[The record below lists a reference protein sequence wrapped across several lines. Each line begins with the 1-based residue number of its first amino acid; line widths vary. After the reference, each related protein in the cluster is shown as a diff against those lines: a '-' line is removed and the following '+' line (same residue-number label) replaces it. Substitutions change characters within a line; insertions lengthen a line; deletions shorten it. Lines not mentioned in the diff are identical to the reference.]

1 MFHRFKGRENGNAL
15 MQRAIR
21 PERVLAAGFLA
32 LILLGAALLSLPIAT
47 VSGQSIGLS
56 RGLFTATSAV
66 CVTGLVVVD
75 TGTTFSLFGQLVLL
89 LLIQMGGLGFMV
101 FATMAMVVLGRRITL
116 RDRMVIRE
124 AMNTSTLAGLVKLT
138 GWYGLMALAIE
149 LAGAALL
156 STRLVP
162 LLGWGKGIY
171 FSVWHAVSAFCNA
184 GFDLFG
190 HFSSLTAF
198 QRDPVVL
205 LTVGALIILGGLGFS
220 VMAEV
225 INGHFRWRTFSLHAK
240 LVLLVS
246 AGLLALGTVFYALVE
261 WRNPGTLGSV
271 EGAGYKV
278 LNAFFQSVTMRTAG
292 FNSVDLARLTEASKL
307 FSVFL
312 MFIGASSA
320 STGGGVKTTT
330 VAVLGLVVWS
340 VIRGDEEVTVLGK
353 RLPTGLVRR
362 ALAITLISLFIMLTG
377 AVALTLL
384 EQDTRPMID
393 LLFESASA
401 MATVGVSSVGTPGL
415 SVLSKVILIP
425 MMYFG
430 RVGPLTMA
438 LALANK
444 QGTRKNHVRYPEE
457 SITIG

>member
-1 MFHRFKGRENGNAL
+1 MFHRFKGRGKGTAL

-32 LILLGAALLSLPIAT
+32 LILLGAALLSLPMAT
-47 VSGQSIGLS
+47 VSGQSIGLE

-116 RDRMVIRE
+116 RDRMMIRE
-124 AMNTSTLAGLVKLT
+124 SMNTSTLAGLVKLP
-138 GWYGLMALAIE
+138 GWLGLMALAIE

-156 STRLVP
+156 CTRLVP
-162 LLGWGKGIY
+162 LLGWGKGVY

-271 EGAGYKV
+271 EGVGYKV

-401 MATVGVSSVGTPGL
+401 MATVGVSSAGTPGL